1 MKKHIWLTILVT
13 SSVVLFGASALAD
26 SALTI
31 EGDSS
36 GASVTYDNAS
46 GAYPVVTAI
55 LSTPQTL
62 DGYTYTRYVFLAQ
75 DSTGSLDIFGAAND
89 SSYIPTV
96 GDVVSITGTYSP
108 FDGIPEVASPSTT
121 VISQGSGIGSPS
133 VYTVNQI
140 VTDVGASTSLPNNL
154 GEYLVTLDNVTL
166 YTSSALTTVASGSF
180 PTHANMDLWAD
191 DGTGG
196 SIDVFV
202 WASSYSV
209 DGALGGTA
217 IPTSPVDITGF
228 LSISSGTL
236 QITPTSIAAVPEPAT
251 LSLCGAGAL
260 LALAF
265 RRRKS

>member
-1 MKKHIWLTILVT
+1 MKNNLLLTGIIT
-13 SSVVLFGASALAD
+13 SSVVLFGANALAD
-26 SALTI
+26 DAATI
-31 EGDSS
+31 EGLTS
-36 GASVTYDNAS
+36 GSAVTFDNAS
-46 GAYPVVTAI
+46 GAYPIVSAI

-75 DSTGSLDIFGAAND
+75 DSSGSLDIFGTAND
-89 SSYIPTV
+89 SSYIPTL
-96 GDVVSITGTYSP
+96 GDAVSITGTYSP

-121 VISQGSGIGSPS
+121 VISQGNAIGSPS
-133 VYTVNQI
+133 IYTVNQI
-140 VTDVGASTSLPNNL
+140 LTDVGASTSLPNNL

-166 YTSSALTTVASGSF
+166 YTSSALTTVASGTF
-180 PTHANMDLWAD
+180 PTHANTDLWAD
-191 DGTGG
+191 DGTG
-196 SIDVFV
+196 SLDVFV

-209 DGALGGTA
+209 DGALGGTT

-236 QITPTSIAAVPEPAT
+236 QITPTSIIAVPEPAT